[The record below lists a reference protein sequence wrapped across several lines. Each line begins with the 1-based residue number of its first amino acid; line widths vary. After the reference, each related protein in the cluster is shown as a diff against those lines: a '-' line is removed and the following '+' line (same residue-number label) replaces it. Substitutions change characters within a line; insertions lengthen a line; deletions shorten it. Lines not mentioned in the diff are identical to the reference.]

1 MEVAEE
7 DTAVYGL
14 GREKVRF
21 WLWSKSIGS
30 LVHGLPVDVLPNQ
43 RMLGGHK
50 IIS

>member
-1 MEVAEE
+1 MEVAAE
-7 DTAVYGL
+7 DTAVDRL

-30 LVHGLPVDVLPNQ
+30 LVRGLPVDVPSNQ